1 MKKSIL
7 FFVIINTVLFYSQ
20 TVRINVNSVIDNKI
34 SLTISSTKK
43 IILDDKLLYANDWIY
58 QVNTLGIAKNQLTLF
73 LYDNENK
80 LVESGVAS
88 RLIGKMD
95 IPPEEYDRLKR
106 INDEKNSESK
116 IFILSNQQKKMDL
129 DFRVFDDVE
138 DVFKIYPCT
147 MLGCWYD
154 FYTLKKGEKYKL
166 QILLKL
172 KSKTYKYNMIDFI
185 Y

>member
-138 DVFKIYPCT
+138 DVFKIDPCT

-172 KSKTYKYNMIDFI
+172 KSKTYKSNMIDFI